1 MKKIIYIKSLATAI
15 ITLLCFQQAQAQL
28 SGSYTIGGTSPDY
41 STLSA
46 AVSALNSQG
55 VNGPVVFNI
64 RDGSYS
70 GTTAIGSIG
79 NITGASATNTITFQS
94 QSGNRANCILT
105 NSGGSTTNYIF
116 ELNNARYITIK
127 NLTLS
132 NTNTTFGCDV
142 RFAGSA
148 SYNTIQNCVLTGS
161 TATSTSNN
169 MSRIF
174 GTGLG
179 SASNNTFKGNLIDR
193 GAYGVYFYGSG
204 TSTTTN
210 DNVFED
216 NQFNENYFYGMY
228 GFYNGDIT
236 VKNNTFTRN
245 GSGTYYA
252 MYFYYTANNFYV
264 TDNIFNLNTTSTT
277 YATMLYYTNYYTQN
291 KDAGLHLTGNVYNMT
306 STTNSIYPTYHYY
319 SYYSDYSNNTFNIN
333 SNSTSGY
340 IYDYLMYYNQYC
352 IAENNT
358 WNITK
363 AGGYIYLRPLYYG
376 ANDTFR
382 NNVINEQGNAFTY
395 NYFPYY
401 CQGYVVTGNEVSL
414 KTNTTTAYGAYVYQ
428 YSGIFANNKINC
440 ESTSGA
446 MYGMYLYYQQGSKIF
461 NNTIRV
467 QSGGTCYGVNAY
479 YNYTPTRFFNNTI
492 YNEGTSSSSYG
503 MYLFH
508 SSASYDIDVLN
519 NIIYKTSSNGYCI
532 YNYYPDYAHT
542 DYNLYYKPGGSYFY
556 SISPNNTSDNLQDW
570 RKFKGDDMNS
580 LIYQVPFNDASNGDF
595 SIDASSTAAW
605 AVNGRGVHDTT
616 ATTDIAGN
624 PRAGVVTAGVPDL
637 GAYEVVPTSIP
648 PYADATPTN
657 PVANSTQVFT
667 FGQDTVG
674 TINWGSTVPSSF
686 QMRQYTGTQAAP
698 MPMGVGRMYFYTTAT
713 TSDWTH
719 KHIPNIRYKNPWIG
733 DVSSEQNAVIARSS
747 NGGIWEGYNYT
758 NANTNTTLNILS
770 PTNQFDSVG
779 AYTGVENGRI
789 GIRCVESPK
798 GISITNIT
806 AFTAD
811 IAWDP
816 VFNPIGYQIILKKNP
831 ATPTD
836 ADWTNSSL
844 ATTNAHSAIG
854 LDEDSTYYLF
864 IRSICGLKDTSG
876 YSMDSF
882 TTLITCHT
890 PDVQLTAQN
899 DSRVIAYWGQIK
911 TAYKYEYALTKS
923 QTPPSFGTDITKTSV
938 LENYLNDGTDYWVHV
953 KAHCGSIYP
962 TSQWETVPFKTWA
975 TNVANIN
982 TEGEGLSVYPNPVRE
997 ELGITIGG
1005 SVNGTGTVM
1014 LLDMTGKVLKAAT
1027 MNGKQLSMNVSELA
1041 SGSYILQYMNDDR
1054 REQIKFNKQ

>member
-1 MKKIIYIKSLATAI
+1 MKQVNSLKVVVVTVFALI
-15 ITLLCFQQAQAQL
+15 LSVPSIAQL
-28 SGSYTIGGTSPDY
+28 SGTYTVGGTSPDY

-46 AVSALNSQG
+46 AISALNSQG
-55 VNGPVVFNI
+55 VNGPVIFNI
-64 RDGSYS
+64 RDGNHS
-70 GTTAIGSIG
+70 GSSWQGTINNVS
-79 NITGASATNTITFQS
+79 GASATNTITFQS
-94 QSGNRANCILT
+94 QSGNAANCTLSP
-105 NSGGSTTNYIF
+105 SGSSSNNYVF
-116 ELNNARYITIK
+116 YLNNARYVTIK
-127 NLTLS
+127 NLTLN
-132 NTNTTFGCDV
+132 NTNSTYGCDI
-142 RFAGSA
+142 RLAGSA
-148 SYNTIQNCVLTGS
+148 SYNTVENCVLTGNTSNS
-161 TATSTSNN
+161 TSTNKSRIYATSFGSGSYNEFLNNKIVRGSYGVYMWGNNTSSTSNYN
-169 MSRIF
+169 V
-174 GTGLG
+174 
-179 SASNNTFKGNLIDR
+179 FKDNEFDQNYYYAFYGYYLGNLTLE
-193 GAYGVYFYGSG
+193 G
-204 TSTTTN
+204 N
-210 DNVFED
+210 
-216 NQFNENYFYGMY
+216 
-228 GFYNGDIT
+228 T
-236 VKNNTFTRN
+236 VTRS
-245 GSGTYYA
+245 GSGTYYGWRI
-252 MYFYYTANNFYV
+252 YYTANDFIV
-264 TDNIFNLNTTSTT
+264 KDNVFNINTSSTT
-277 YATMLYYTNYYTQN
+277 YVTYFYFSNYYSNSQTQ
-291 KDAGLHLTGNVYNMT
+291 HLKMTGNTYNIT
-306 STTNSIYPTYHYY
+306 SYSNTVYPTYHYFGRR
-319 SYYSDYSNNTFNIN
+319 SYYANNTINVTSSSSSGYIRNYFKYYDYNGLAENNTFNFN
-333 SNSTSGY
+333 KS
-340 IYDYLMYYNQYC
+340 
-352 IAENNT
+352 
-358 WNITK
+358 
-363 AGGYIYLRPLYYG
+363 GGYIYNYAFYYG
-376 ANDTFR
+376 QNDTFR
-382 NNVINEQGNAFTY
+382 NNVINETGNCYTY
-395 NYFPYY
+395 NYLPYY
-401 CQGYVVTGNEVSL
+401 CQNYVMTGNEINV
-414 KTNTTTAYGAYVYQ
+414 TTSSRTSYGIYAYQRG
-428 YSGIFANNKINC
+428 GILANNKITM
-440 ESTSGA
+440 ESSSGA
-446 MYGMYLYYQQGSKIF
+446 MYGMYLYYQQNAKIF
-461 NNTIRV
+461 NNVIHIKTN
-467 QSGGTCYGVNAY
+467 SSAYGVRPQY
-479 YNYTPTRFFNNTI
+479 CYSSSKFFNNTV
-492 YNEGTSSSSYG
+492 YNDGASSSNYNMYVYNTSSSYG
-503 MYLFH
+503 ME
-508 SSASYDIDVLN
+508 IRN
-519 NIIYKTSSNGYCI
+519 NIFYKTSGNGYNFYC
-532 YNYYPDYAHT
+532 YNSNYVNS
-542 DYNLYYKPGGSYFY
+542 DYNLFYKPSGNIFQRSQ
-556 SISPNNTSDNLQDW
+556 SSSTADNLHNW
-570 RKFKGDDMNS
+570 RNTTGDEMNS
-580 LIYQVPFNDASNGDF
+580 LFYQVPFNDASNGDF

-719 KHIPNIRYKNPWIG
+719 SHMPNIRYKDPWIG

-770 PTNQFDSVG
+770 PTNQLDSVG

-789 GIRCVESPK
+789 GIRCVENPK